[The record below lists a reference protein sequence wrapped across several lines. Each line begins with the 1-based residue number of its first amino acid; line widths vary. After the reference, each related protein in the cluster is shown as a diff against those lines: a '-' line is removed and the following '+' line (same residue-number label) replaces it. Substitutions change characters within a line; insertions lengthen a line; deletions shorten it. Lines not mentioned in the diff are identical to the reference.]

1 MTSKAKLVDGFWIAI
16 DDGRTHS
23 TCVDIQ
29 PDLGTDRG
37 PSALE
42 LAVMSFAGCVA
53 TIFVLMAKKTR
64 VKINDLE
71 VNVRAEKS
79 EKLKTIAKT
88 NYVVIVRSS
97 ENEDRLK
104 RVFDLTRVN
113 CPVGILFE
121 KAGVEI
127 SFKLRILK

>member
-1 MTSKAKLVDGFWIAI
+1 
-16 DDGRTHS
+16 
-23 TCVDIQ
+23 
-29 PDLGTDRG
+29 LGTDRG

-88 NYVVIVRSS
+88 NYEVIVRSS